1 MKRLTRPVL
10 LMALALTAALLL
22 CSCSASGG
30 KDAGGDTTG
39 PAQTDNQTDTQTVQ
53 GTVNQIDTEQK
64 YLVLVTDD
72 DYCRFDFSQSEA
84 DVSGLEP
91 GDSVFVTYTG
101 DLDPES
107 EDVTAQLTRI
117 ERAD

>member
-1 MKRLTRPVL
+1 MKRLTRPLL

-72 DYCRFDFSQSEA
+72 DYCRFDFSDSDA
-84 DVSGLEP
+84 DLSGLEP
-91 GDSVFVTYTG
+91 GDSVTVTYTG
-101 DLDPES
+101 TLDGES
-107 EDVTAQLTRI
+107 EEVSATLVSI
-117 ERAD
+117 EKN